1 MIVVGSN
8 IRVIDKSGALIAECV
23 RFVDRTRFSYAGAK
37 LLVVVKKSMRVRKKK
52 RSVRKSEMHLALV
65 VKQRGSVTRN
75 MGYSVYFPSTAII
88 LLKRGDDSPMSNR
101 LTGSV
106 SKDLRFRDG
115 FARVLSMAYDVF

>member
-1 MIVVGSN
+1 MVVVGSN
-8 IRVIDKSGALIAECV
+8 IRVIDKSGALMAECI
-23 RFVDRTRFSYAGAK
+23 RFVDKTRFSYAGAR

-65 VKQRGSVTRN
+65 VKQKGSIIRN

-88 LLKRGDDSPMSNR
+88 LLKRGDGSPMSNR

-106 SKDLRFRDG
+106 SKDLRFQDG

>member
-8 IRVIDKSGALIAECV
+8 IRVIDKSGALMAECI
-23 RFVDRTRFSYAGAK
+23 RFVDRTRFSYSGAK

-65 VKQRGSVTRN
+65 VKQKGSVTRN

>member
-8 IRVIDKSGALIAECV
+8 IKVIDKSGALMAECI
-23 RFVDRTRFSYAGAK
+23 RFVDRSRFSYAGIR

-65 VKQRGSVTRN
+65 VKQKGPVARS
-75 MGYSVYFPSTAII
+75 MGYSVYFPSTSII
-88 LLKRGDDSPMSNR
+88 LLKKGDDTPMSNR

-106 SKDLRFRDG
+106 SKDLRFRGG
-115 FARVLSMAYDVF
+115 FSRILSMAYDVF

>member
-1 MIVVGSN
+1 
-8 IRVIDKSGALIAECV
+8 
-23 RFVDRTRFSYAGAK
+23 
-37 LLVVVKKSMRVRKKK
+37 
-52 RSVRKSEMHLALV
+52 MHLALV
-65 VKQRGSVTRN
+65 VKQKGSVTRN